1 MSNEKTAMEILAEQ
15 IDGWISPE
23 DLSTLRKTEAS
34 AGSLAEFAAAIK
46 ECKQRDLHPYS
57 GHVYFRGQW
66 DRRAE
71 KLQGN
76 GTGREVL
83 HLGVTIDGLRYIAE
97 RSGQYQ
103 GQRGPFWCGPEGDWK
118 EIWLEDRHP
127 AGCKVAV
134 LRKDFTEPLW
144 AVVRWSDYV
153 STKQNG
159 EPSFMWAKMG
169 PHMLGKCAESLA
181 LRKAFPQQTGG
192 LYTSEEMEQAST
204 QTPTPQPHANDDL
217 GIGEPAEYADADLEP
232 ARPAST
238 AEQLEAVNSALSD
251 GESAEDTP
259 AEEEASPDAAEAAR
273 DRAQAN
279 RAPDRAIST
288 GAEGESGNQ
297 LGFLFVKGV
306 HKGPYSAEGL
316 KAMIQR
322 EFGYKELGKIQRTD
336 FDRILELAQ
345 DEGMAKRYNSGDPD
359 TMDMFEGQEGESP
372 DADGDAGA
380 ADEPEAS
387 AEEDGGVNPLQMR
400 CGYCGAA
407 QGEPCTTDSGDQTN
421 PHKDRRERA
430 AAKAGDVEA
439 LLKKAEEALDKGQ
452 EQGEENLRKTAQSIA
467 IHANSLKEEAADRV
481 YRLLGQYVEKP
492 QEQWRFEAEAEDIF
506 R

>member
-1 MSNEKTAMEILAEQ
+1 MSKKQTAMEILSEQ

-46 ECKQRDLHPYS
+46 ECKQRDLHPFS
-57 GHVYFRGQW
+57 GHVYFRAQW
-66 DRRAE
+66 DSNAP

-97 RSGQYQ
+97 RTGKYA
-103 GQRGPFWCGPEGDWK
+103 GQRGPFWCGPDGEWE

-134 LRKDFTEPLW
+134 LREDFTEPLW

-153 STKQNG
+153 STNRDG

-181 LRKAFPQQTGG
+181 LRKAFPEKTGG
-192 LYTSEEMEQAST
+192 LYTSEEMDQGST
-204 QTPTPQPHANDDL
+204 TPTRTTGFEEEADAP
-217 GIGEPAEYADADLEP
+217 EPADEPAP
-232 ARPAST
+232 ARPEST
-238 AEQLEAVNSALSD
+238 AEQLEAVNSALEED
-251 GESAEDTP
+251 EPAEEEP
-259 AEEEASPDAAEAAR
+259 AEEEASPDPAEAAR
-273 DRAQAN
+273 DRAQAS